1 MKKLASQSLIL
12 VAAVTIATSA
22 FAQSPTNAT
31 RQRRSGTD
39 SAQQGST
46 TQPSDD
52 KTVKTPADDKTVKT
66 SETKTSDAKTS
77 ETNAAEAKPSDNKTA
92 DSKTADTQ
100 TLDVTVTDGKTSD
113 AKTDTDKTKPPP
125 EVTDDARTNRAD
137 QEAEEAAI
145 VPYYNNFF
153 TNYRLGPEDVISVNV
168 FQQEKYSRPNI
179 KVPPSGRIYLS
190 LIPEGLF
197 VNGKTPDQ
205 VAEMIKQRYDEY
217 IINPQVTV
225 SLDQAGSYRYSV
237 VGDVAV
243 PGIKLM
249 TRRLS
254 VSEAV
259 AEAGGVLATGNRSKV
274 FVLRK
279 QQDGTLKPLQVN
291 LTAVYKGEAPDS
303 IYLVPGDQVIVP
315 GNKLKKWQ
323 TIMGFTQVLGFA
335 NMFRG
340 GW

>member
-1 MKKLASQSLIL
+1 MKKLATQSLIL
-12 VAAVTIATSA
+12 AVAMTIVAST
-22 FAQSPTNAT
+22 FAQSPGSTT
-31 RQRRSGTD
+31 RQRRSGPD
-39 SAQQGST
+39 SAPPATDPAKQA
-46 TQPSDD
+46 PDD
-52 KTVKTPADDKTVKT
+52 
-66 SETKTSDAKTS
+66 KTSDAKV
-77 ETNAAEAKPSDNKTA
+77 D
-92 DSKTADTQ
+92 Q
-100 TLDVTVTDGKTSD
+100 GKTKSAPD
-113 AKTDTDKTKPPP
+113 
-125 EVTDDARTNRAD
+125 VTDDGKTNRAD
-137 QEAEEAAI
+137 QSAEEEAI

-153 TNYRLGPEDVISVNV
+153 TNYRLGPEDVISVVV
-168 FQQEKYSRPNI
+168 FQQEKYSRPQI
-179 KVPPSGRIYLS
+179 KIPPSGRIYLA

-205 VAEMIKQRYDEY
+205 VAEMIKKRYDEY
-217 IINPQVTV
+217 IIDPQVTV

-249 TRRLS
+249 SRRLS

-274 FVLRK
+274 YVLRK
-279 QQDGTLKPLQVN
+279 QQNGMLQPIPVN
-291 LTAVYKGEAPDS
+291 LTAVYKGQAPDS
-303 IYLVPGDQVIVP
+303 TYLVPGDQVIVP

-323 TIMGFTQVLGFA
+323 QIMSFSQVLGFA

>member
-1 MKKLASQSLIL
+1 MKKLATQSFILL
-12 VAAVTIATSA
+12 VAMTIVAST
-22 FAQSPTNAT
+22 FAQSPSNAT

-39 SAQQGST
+39 NAQPANDST
-46 TQPSDD
+46 
-52 KTVKTPADDKTVKT
+52 KPADDKSQSTKPSDPKPSDAT
-66 SETKTSDAKTS
+66 AADAKSSETKTSDAQTAEPKAS
-77 ETNAAEAKPSDNKTA
+77 EPKVS
-92 DSKTADTQ
+92 DTQ
-100 TLDVTVTDGKTSD
+100 TGK
-113 AKTDTDKTKPPP
+113 DKTKSLP
-125 EVTDDARTNRAD
+125 EVSDDAKTNRAD
-137 QEAEEAAI
+137 QSAEEEAI

-153 TNYRLGPEDVISVNV
+153 QNYRLGPEDVISVIV

-197 VNGKTPDQ
+197 VNGKTPDE
-205 VAEMIKQRYDEY
+205 VAEIIKKRYDEY
-217 IINPQVTV
+217 IIEPQVTV

-274 FVLRK
+274 FLLRK
-279 QQDGTLKPLQVN
+279 QQDGTLKPIQVN
-291 LTAVYKGEAPDS
+291 LTAVYKGQAPDS
-303 IYLVPGDQVIVP
+303 TYLVPGDQVIVP

-323 TIMGFTQVLGFA
+323 QIMSFTQVLGFA

-340 GW
+340 W

>member
-1 MKKLASQSLIL
+1 MKKLATQSLIL
-12 VAAVTIATSA
+12 AVAMTIVAST
-22 FAQSPTNAT
+22 FAQSPSSAT
-31 RQRRSGTD
+31 RQRRSGTESAQPATD
-39 SAQQGST
+39 SAKQ
-46 TQPSDD
+46 TQDD
-52 KTVKTPADDKTVKT
+52 
-66 SETKTSDAKTS
+66 KTSDAKPIDT
-77 ETNAAEAKPSDNKTA
+77 TAADNKATEAKPSNNKSSDPKASAAKAADTKPA
-92 DSKTADTQ
+92 DSKAPE
-100 TLDVTVTDGKTSD
+100 
-113 AKTDTDKTKPPP
+113 AKVEQDKTKSVP
-125 EVTDDARTNRAD
+125 EVTDDAKTNRAD
-137 QEAEEAAI
+137 QSAEEEAI

-168 FQQEKYSRPNI
+168 FGQEKYSRQNI

-190 LIPEGLF
+190 LISEGVF

-205 VAEMIKQRYDEY
+205 VAEIIKKRYDEY
-217 IINPQVTV
+217 IIDPQVTV

-279 QQDGTLKPLQVN
+279 QQNGMLAPIQVN
-291 LTAVYKGEAPDS
+291 LTAVYKGQAPDS
-303 IYLVPGDQVIVP
+303 TYLVPGDQVIVP

-323 TIMGFTQVLGFA
+323 QIMSFTQVLGFA